1 MSPALV
7 SVCIPTYRG
16 SAFLAAAIDSVL
28 SQSYPHHEIWILDDN
43 SPDDTQVIVSRY
55 SDPRIKYLRNPKNL
69 GPGGNWNRCL
79 EVAQGKYFKLLPH
92 DDLLAPGCLEEQVS
106 VLEDDSAGKIA
117 LVFGFRQI
125 IDPSGRILMTRK
137 LSRTK
142 AGSINGLTL
151 IKRCTRAGTNLI
163 GEPGNALFRRELV
176 GTVGSYDA
184 TNSYLVDL
192 DYWFRIL
199 LHGEAYYTETKAS
212 SFRVVPG
219 SLECCNWQQSV
230 S

>member
-1 MSPALV
+1 MYPTVVFCKHSQLSFELISAHIKMSPALV

-43 SPDDTQVIVSRY
+43 SPDDTQAIVSRY

-92 DDLLAPGCLEEQVS
+92 DDLLAPRCLEEQVS

-137 LSRTK
+137 LCPHEGRQYKWSHADQALHPCWNQPDRRTR
-142 AGSINGLTL
+142 
-151 IKRCTRAGTNLI
+151 KRTI
-163 GEPGNALFRRELV
+163 SP
-176 GTVGSYDA
+176 
-184 TNSYLVDL
+184 
-192 DYWFRIL
+192 
-199 LHGEAYYTETKAS
+199 
-212 SFRVVPG
+212 
-219 SLECCNWQQSV
+219 
-230 S
+230 